1 MSRIHVCVSTA
12 VVLSAFGL
20 AGCGEGSSMHQNP
33 IGPSSMTSPMS
44 PTSGGGMGGAGMPAA
59 VASEFDYLAG
69 MIPHHEE
76 AIAAARILQRDTERQ
91 EVRAFAAAII
101 ETQSAEVDQMKSWL
115 AAWYPGR
122 DIRVVYQPMMRD
134 LAGLTGNTLDRAF
147 LSDMI
152 PHHMV
157 AVMMSQQFVMRNLAE
172 HADVVPFAENIRDTQ
187 HAEIQMM
194 SRWLRAWFGG

>member
-1 MSRIHVCVSTA
+1 MSRIHVFVPTA
-12 VVLSAFGL
+12 VVLSAFAL
-20 AGCGEGSSMHQNP
+20 ASCDEGSSMHQNP

-44 PTSGGGMGGAGMPAA
+44 PMSAGGMGGAGMPAA

-76 AIAAARILQRDTERQ
+76 AIATARILQRDTERQ
-91 EVRAFAAAII
+91 EMRAFTAAII

-122 DIRVVYQPMMRD
+122 NRRVVYQPMMRD
-134 LAGLTGNTLDRAF
+134 LVGLTGNALDRAF
-147 LSDMI
+147 LNDMI
-152 PHHMV
+152 PHHMI

>member
-1 MSRIHVCVSTA
+1 
-12 VVLSAFGL
+12 
-20 AGCGEGSSMHQNP
+20 
-33 IGPSSMTSPMS
+33 MTSPMS

-76 AIAAARILQRDTERQ
+76 AITAARILQRDTERQ

-122 DIRVVYQPMMRD
+122 DIGVVYQPMMRD
-134 LAGLTGNTLDRAF
+134 LMGLTGSALDRAF
-147 LSDMI
+147 LNDMI

-172 HADVVPFAENIRDTQ
+172 HADVIPFAGNIRDTQ

-194 SRWLRAWFGG
+194 SRWRRVWFGG

>member
-1 MSRIHVCVSTA
+1 MSRIHVFVSTA
-12 VVLSAFGL
+12 VVLSALAL
-20 AGCGEGSSMHQNP
+20 AGCGEGSSMRRNP

-44 PTSGGGMGGAGMPAA
+44 AGGMGDAGMPAA

-76 AIAAARILQRDTERQ
+76 AIATARILQRGTERQ
-91 EVRAFAAAII
+91 EMRAFAAAII

-122 DIRVVYQPMMRD
+122 DIRVVYRPMMRD
-134 LAGLTGNTLDRAF
+134 LVGLTGNALDRAF
-147 LSDMI
+147 LNDMI

-172 HADVVPFAENIRDTQ
+172 HADVVPFAGNIRDTQ